1 MIKKIYRKIE
11 SKFPQVKV
19 FKSIYSRI
27 PGRGMPRRYK
37 YLVKTVREN
46 KARKI
51 MEIGT
56 WTGIHALEM
65 IEEAK
70 KNYSPEEIEYYGF
83 DLFELLDKNTS
94 LKEFSIPPPSLKEI
108 KEKLEKTGVKIN
120 LYQGYTQNT
129 LPALVGKLPKMDFI
143 YIDGG
148 HSLETIKND
157 WTYAQE
163 FMGQNTVVI
172 FDDYWNRDDAGCKK
186 IIESIDKNKF
196 EVEILPIQDKF
207 KRDWGTLKIN
217 FAKVI
222 KKK

>member
-1 MIKKIYRKIE
+1 MIKEIYHKIE

-19 FKSIYSRI
+19 FKNIYSKM
-27 PGRGMPRRYK
+27 PGKGMPRRYE
-37 YLVKTVREN
+37 YLAKVVREN

-65 IEEAK
+65 IKEAK
-70 KNYSPEEIEYYGF
+70 KNYSPEKIEYYGF
-83 DLFELLDKNTS
+83 DLFELLDEETS

-108 KEKLEKTGVKIN
+108 KEKLEKTRAKVY
-120 LYQGYTQNT
+120 LYQGYTQKT
-129 LPALVGKLPKMDFI
+129 LPELVGKLPKMDFI

-157 WTYAQE
+157 WTYAQS
-163 FMGQNTVVI
+163 FMDENTIVI

-186 IIESIDKNKF
+186 IIESMDKDKF

-207 KRDWGTLKIN
+207 KRNWGTLTIN
-217 FAKVI
+217 FVKVMR
-222 KKK
+222 KK